1 MAFLEMKEITKVFP
15 GVVALNRINFSAE
28 KGEVHAIAGEN
39 GAGKSTLIKV
49 LSGAY
54 QAEGGEIWLD
64 GKPVK
69 IRNPKH
75 GRELGIMVIYQEL
88 SLVPTTSIA
97 ENIFLGNLINK
108 GGFID
113 RKEMNRQAKEAL
125 DEIGFGYLDPNQ
137 IVGKL
142 SIVEQQ
148 AVEISKILVENSKI
162 VVMDEPTALLPPNE
176 VKTLFRIIDKLKEK
190 GITILYVS
198 HRLKEI
204 FEKCDR
210 ISVFKDGTSVGTVN
224 TCDINEK
231 DLITMM
237 IGREVNND
245 DLRPEGRE
253 NMLKDAPIVLETN
266 KLQYKDELGEGID
279 LKVRKGEIL
288 GIAGLVGCG
297 NSTFVQAMFGALEA
311 TGGNVEINGHN
322 LQNLKPDK
330 SIKNGLGYLTA
341 DRKRTGLILSQSLRS
356 NMTLAG
362 MNLISK
368 KGFFNLKKEKNITE
382 KLRKDLRVKC
392 HTLEQNAATLSGG
405 NQQKVVMAKWLMLN
419 CDVLIFEE
427 PTRGVD
433 VGARR
438 EIYKLIFDYV
448 EKGGAVIVV
457 SSDTTEL
464 LALCDRI
471 VVMARGVLA
480 AEFSHDEAT
489 EDKIVHAMF

>member
-1 MAFLEMKEITKVFP
+1 MAYLEMKEITKVFP
-15 GVVALNRINFSAE
+15 GVVALDHINFSAE

-64 GKPVK
+64 GKQVK
-69 IRNPKH
+69 IRNPQH

-108 GGFID
+108 GGLVN
-113 RKEMNRQAKEAL
+113 RKEMNRRAKEAL
-125 DEIGFGYLDPNQ
+125 EEIGFGYLDPNQ
-137 IVGKL
+137 IVGRL
-142 SIVEQQ
+142 SVVEQQ
-148 AVEISKILVENSKI
+148 AVEISKIIIEKSRI

-176 VKTLFRIIDKLKEK
+176 VQTLFRIMDKLKEK
-190 GITILYVS
+190 GVTILYVS

-231 DLITMM
+231 DLVTMM
-237 IGREVNND
+237 IGREMNND
-245 DLRPEGRE
+245 DLLPEGRDE
-253 NMLKDAPIVLETN
+253 MLAKAPVVLETR
-266 KLQYKDELGEGID
+266 KLQYKGELGEGVD
-279 LKVRKGEIL
+279 LKVKKGEIL

-297 NSTFVQAMFGALEA
+297 NSTFVQAMFGALNA
-311 TGGNVEINGHN
+311 TGGCVEINGKTLSGQTPN
-322 LQNLKPDK
+322 Q
-330 SIKNGLGYLTA
+330 SIANGLGYLTA
-341 DRKRTGLILSQSLRS
+341 DRKRTGLILSQSLRTNIS
-356 NMTLAG
+356 LAG
-362 MNLISK
+362 MNLVCK
-368 KGFFNLKKEKNITE
+368 FGFFNTKKEKAVTGE
-382 KLRKDLRVKC
+382 LSKDLKVKC
-392 HTLEQNAATLSGG
+392 HSLEQNASTLSGG

-438 EIYKLIFDYV
+438 EIYKLILDYV

-471 VVMARGVLA
+471 VVMARGALA

-489 EDKIVHAMF
+489 EDKIVRAMF